1 MGMAKRTE
9 IVEQWSA
16 AGMPDRTPVAMIENA
31 SPPQQRESRSVQGNM
46 RQDVLGSGLKSA
58 TILVIGEIAAT
69 AGASTT
75 HLLQA

>member
-1 MGMAKRTE
+1 MAKRTE

-16 AGMPDRTPVAMIENA
+16 AGMPDRTPMTMIENA
-31 SPPQQRESRSVQGNM
+31 PLPQRRECRSVQGNM